1 MKVIVVD
8 DEPIVADT
16 LVDIL
21 KGEGYEAIG
30 TSNGKSAIEWAARF
44 APDVVVSDVMMPGL
58 NGIETAKAILK
69 QLPRCRII
77 LFSGQAASTDLL
89 AKAESEGYPFEI
101 LAKPADPEVLLS
113 AISETQSLRTAKL

>member
-21 KGEGYEAIG
+21 KGEGYEAIA
-30 TSNGKSAIEWAARF
+30 TSNGKSAIEWVARF
-44 APDVVVSDVMMPGL
+44 VPDLVVSDLMMPGL
-58 NGIETAKAILK
+58 NGIETARAILK
-69 QLPRCRII
+69 QLPACRII

-89 AKAESEGYPFEI
+89 AKAESEGYTSRFWPNQWIPMFY
-101 LAKPADPEVLLS
+101 
-113 AISETQSLRTAKL
+113 